1 MAPKKKT
8 PAPMAGEE
16 TRKSAKEVVSSLEG
30 IAREV
35 YDKIAGTQIPSIS
48 LPTRTKGNIVFSDKE
63 QVWKYGTL
71 ETQRT
76 AKTLEGAYMLA
87 RTMYSVDFIKQMIA
101 ESKSSTLR
109 EMYYISEGWGLAK
122 FHAQDESDKLIE
134 DLEIRSRQ
142 MREEL
147 RLRPEEN
154 GASIIGN
161 ITIEELNR
169 KGEKKK
175 FNCRDDVGDGG
186 YGIPYNVEKEKIRF
200 VDWDAK
206 FVIAIECLDADE
218 PLVVRNGHHTKTPT
232 IGSFVDT
239 HLVGPGT
246 QKLGDVEYSEPR
258 WPVQVLA
265 LSPDGALGWK
275 RVTRVMRQPLKDR
288 MLRIR
293 TAYNLGLRATG
304 SHKMVVYDDFGFA
317 VKRADELKPGD
328 LVPVAN
334 CAPEGER
341 PDGIDVAGTVKK
353 ARPEATLRSHGDGTV
368 SLKDSPVRVPAR
380 LDLTPELFRLLGYFA
395 SEGSNGG
402 NSITLSFGRKEQG
415 VIDDAKHCI
424 QTVFGPINIW
434 EEKAGRPWHRLVF
447 GGILAALLF
456 KGLGCGAKAGT
467 KRVPWPVL
475 NAPVGLKR
483 EFLLGCLRG
492 DGAADIHGGKR
503 VKAAPRVRYGTC
515 SRLLAADLATVL
527 GQLGIGVSVLETAIG
542 DGGQID
548 GRKVVRKNVR
558 YTLNLRGEKKLL
570 ALFGDFIREKTD
582 ARLPEP
588 SRDFSVWGFPCRA
601 LDCEEVRAAA
611 RKYIPS
617 KERWAFFHK
626 LGYSKGLPP
635 DQLRKFLAYIPAGA
649 SRKVDFA
656 RALLESN
663 VALVPVKE
671 VSEAPT
677 SSDFVY
683 DLTVEDAH
691 TFAAGLGN
699 IVTHNCGGMFDRLA
713 ENGFDEKEGAV
724 LVHLK
729 GQPARCTRRLVKR
742 LNDECKLPVVV
753 FTDGDPWSF
762 RIFASVAYGAIKTAH
777 ISEYL
782 ATPEAQ
788 FVGVTPSDIENYKL
802 PSDKL
807 NDQDIR
813 ALKAELS
820 DPRFRGQVLARRADG
835 NEIMWE
841 DEIKLQLELNKKS
854 EQQALAKYGLNFVTD
869 NYLPEKLSE
878 IGVL

>member
-8 PAPMAGEE
+8 TTPMVSDE
-16 TRKSAKEVVSSLEG
+16 TLRHGKDVVTSLEG
-30 IAREV
+30 VAREV
-35 YDKIAGTQIPSIS
+35 YDKIAATQIPSIS
-48 LPTRTKGNIVFSDKE
+48 LPTRTKGNIVFSEKD

-134 DLEIRSRQ
+134 DLEIRSKQ
-142 MREEL
+142 LREEL

-161 ITIEELNR
+161 ITIEEVNR
-169 KGEKKK
+169 KGVKKK

-186 YGIPYNVEKEKIRF
+186 YGIPYNVEKEKLRF

-206 FVIAIECLDADE
+206 FIIAIECLDSDE

-232 IGSFVDT
+232 IGSFVDA
-239 HLVGPGT
+239 HLAGPGM
-246 QKLGDVEYSEPR
+246 QKLGDVEYSSPKR
-258 WPVQVLA
+258 PVQVLA
-265 LSPDGALGWK
+265 LSPSGTLGWR

-293 TAYNLGLRATG
+293 TAYNLGLKATA

-317 VKRADELKPGD
+317 VKRADELRPGD

-334 CAPEGER
+334 RA
-341 PDGIDVAGTVKK
+341 PDGDLPGSIDVSETAKK
-353 ARPEATLRSHGDGTV
+353 ASPDVSLKTFADGTI
-368 SLKDSPVRVPAR
+368 SLKDSPLRLPAK
-380 LDLTPELFRLLGYFA
+380 LSLSPELCRLLGYYA
-395 SEGSNGG
+395 SEGTNGG
-402 NSITLSFGRKEQG
+402 SNITLSFGHLEDAVRE
-415 VIDDAKHCI
+415 DAKRCVRA
-424 QTVFGPINIW
+424 VFGPINIW
-434 EEKAGRPWHRLVF
+434 EEKAAQPWHRLVF
-447 GGILAALLF
+447 GGKLAALIF
-456 KGLGCGAKAGT
+456 EGLGCGPNAPT
-467 KRVPWPVL
+467 KRVPWPVF
-475 NAPVGLKR
+475 NAPEQLKR

-492 DGAADIHGGKR
+492 DGSADIHDGKR

-515 SRLLAADLATVL
+515 SRLLAADLATLL
-527 GQLGIGVSVLETAIG
+527 GQLGIGVSVQETDAG
-542 DGGQID
+542 DGGLID
-548 GRKVVRKNVR
+548 GRKVVRRNVR
-558 YTLNLRGEKKLL
+558 YDLNLRGEKKIL
-570 ALFGDFIREKTD
+570 AQLREFLNEKTD
-582 ARLPEP
+582 GQLPK
-588 SRDFSVWGFPCRA
+588 RNRNFSAWGFPCKE
-601 LDCEEVRAAA
+601 LDCGEVRAAA
-611 RKYIPS
+611 VKYLPS
-617 KERWAFFHK
+617 KERWAFYHK
-626 LGYSKGLPP
+626 LGYSNGLPP
-635 DQLRKFLAYIPAGA
+635 EQMQRFFSQIPVGA
-649 SRKVDFA
+649 SRKIDFA
-656 RALLESN
+656 RALLKSN

-671 VSEAPT
+671 ISETKA

-683 DLTVEDAH
+683 DLTVEGDH
-691 TFAAGLGN
+691 TFAAGMGN

-729 GQPARCTRRLVKR
+729 GQPARCTRRLIKR
-742 LNDECKLPVVV
+742 LSTECKLPVVV

-820 DPRFRGQVLARRADG
+820 DPRFRGQVVAHKADG
-835 NEIMWE
+835 RDIMWE
-841 DEIKLQLELNKKS
+841 DEIKLQLQMGKKS
-854 EQQALAKYGLNFVTD
+854 EQQALAKYGLNFVTE